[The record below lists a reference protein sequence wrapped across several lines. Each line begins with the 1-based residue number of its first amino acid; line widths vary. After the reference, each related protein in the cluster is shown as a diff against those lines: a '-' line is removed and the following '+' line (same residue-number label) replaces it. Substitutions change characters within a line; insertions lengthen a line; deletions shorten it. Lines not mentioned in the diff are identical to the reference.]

1 MSGLFAKAKTLES
14 KPTAKAKQEKLEV
27 PVANL
32 QKMAEI
38 KTLMQSLEGA
48 YKSLEGE
55 VKAAGFDAFL
65 ALETTTRPE
74 SFRGTDGMA
83 SASIEMRKRGTNSAL
98 NEDEVK
104 VLEALGITPFKQV
117 IMTEMFG
124 INPAYASDAKLMAR
138 VEAALTKIAGL
149 PEDFIVKQ
157 EEVAKLVVTE
167 EMMNAAFAKRDRAA
181 IEIVTTMATKPKLND
196 GYPMEQL
203 FDNVKEIVQPSK
215 KKPAKVALPGKKA
228 A

>member
-1 MSGLFAKAKTLES
+1 MVSFAKAKVIEA
-14 KPTAKAKQEKLEV
+14 KPTGKAKQDKLEV
-27 PVANL
+27 PVASL

-38 KTLMQSLEGA
+38 KALMQSLEGA
-48 YKSLEGE
+48 YKSLEGQ

-65 ALETTTRPE
+65 ALETTTRPD
-74 SFRGTDGMA
+74 SFRGIDGMA

-117 IMTEMFG
+117 ITTEMFG
-124 INPAYASDAKLMAR
+124 INPAYAGDEKLMAR
-138 VEAALTKIAGL
+138 VEAALNKIGGL
-149 PEDFIVKQ
+149 PEDFIVQ
-157 EEVAKLVVTE
+157 QAEVSKLVVTE

-196 GYPMEQL
+196 GYPMEAL

-215 KKPAKVALPGKKA
+215 KAAKVALPGAKKA